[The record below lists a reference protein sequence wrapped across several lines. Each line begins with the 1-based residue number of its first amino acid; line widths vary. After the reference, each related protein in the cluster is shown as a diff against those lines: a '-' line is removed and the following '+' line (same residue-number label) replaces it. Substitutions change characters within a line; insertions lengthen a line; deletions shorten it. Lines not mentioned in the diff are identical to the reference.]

1 MRSIKM
7 VDLQAQYA
15 RLSSEIDQAIK
26 QVLLQG
32 DFIQGSAVKQLESAL
47 SERYQVKHVISCAN
61 GTDALQL
68 AFMALDLPKGSE
80 VITPAFSY
88 AALAE
93 VLLLLELKP
102 VFVEVDPAT
111 FLMDVSLVEAMI
123 TENTRAIAPVHL
135 YGQMVSMEPLLALA
149 KKHNLYVVED
159 AAQAIGSQY
168 CTPGEHGFA
177 GTMGHIGTTSFF
189 PSKNLGCFGDG
200 GAIFTND
207 DALAQQ
213 LRSMANHGQTVKYQH
228 DVLGL
233 NSRLDTLQAAVLMAK
248 LPHLHDFEKSRR
260 AVAARYDEALGSLDG
275 LEIPVRTVDS
285 SHVFHQYTITCKT
298 AAMRDA
304 LKIYL
309 SEQEIPSM
317 IYYPRPLFLQ
327 TAYKQ
332 VVSMPISEDLCN
344 RVLSLPICPELDVE
358 QQNYII
364 LNIQNFIQ
372 KSQKIE

>member
-15 RLSSEIDQAIK
+15 RLSSEIDQAMK
-26 QVLLQG
+26 QVLIQA
-32 DFIQGSAVKQLESAL
+32 DFIQGSAVKALESAL
-47 SERYQVKHVISCAN
+47 AERYQVKHVISCAN

-68 AFMALDLPKGSE
+68 AFMTLDLPKGSE

-111 FLMDVSLVEAMI
+111 FLMDVSLVEALI

-207 DALAQQ
+207 DELAQR
-213 LRSMANHGQTVKYQH
+213 LRSMANHGQTTKYQH
-228 DVLGL
+228 DIIGL

-248 LPHLHDFEKSRR
+248 LPHLLDFEKARR
-260 AVAARYDEALGSLDG
+260 AVAAKYDAALTSLDG
-275 LEIPVRTVDS
+275 LTIPVRTVDS
-285 SHVFHQYTITCKT
+285 SHVFHQYTITCESS
-298 AAMRDA
+298 AMRDA
-304 LKIYL
+304 LKSYL
-309 SEQEIPSM
+309 SDQGIPSM

-332 VVSMPISEDLCN
+332 VVSLPISEDLCN
-344 RVLSLPICPELDVE
+344 RVLSLPICPELDIE

-372 KSQKIE
+372 KSQ

>member
-15 RLSSEIDQAIK
+15 RLSSEIDQAMK
-26 QVLLQG
+26 QVLIQA
-32 DFIQGSAVKQLESAL
+32 DFIQGSAVKALESAL
-47 SERYQVKHVISCAN
+47 AERYQVKHVISCAN

-111 FLMDVSLVEAMI
+111 FLMEVSAVEALI
-123 TENTRAIAPVHL
+123 SENTRAIAPVHL

-168 CTPGEHGFA
+168 CTPAEHGFA

-189 PSKNLGCFGDG
+189 PSKNLGCYGDG

-207 DALAQQ
+207 DDLAKR
-213 LRSMANHGQTVKYQH
+213 LRSTANHGQTLKYQH
-228 DVLGL
+228 DIIGL
-233 NSRLDTLQAAVLMAK
+233 NSRLDTLQAAILLAK
-248 LPHLHDFEKSRR
+248 LPHLLDFEKARR
-260 AVAARYDEALGSLDG
+260 AVAAKYDAALTSLDG
-275 LEIPVRTVDS
+275 LTIPVRTVDS
-285 SHVFHQYTITCKT
+285 SHVFHQYTITCESS
-298 AAMRDA
+298 AMRDA
-304 LKIYL
+304 LKSYL
-309 SEQEIPSM
+309 SDHGIPSM
-317 IYYPRPLFLQ
+317 IYYPTPLHLQ

-332 VVSMPISEDLCN
+332 VVNVPISEDLCT
-344 RVLSLPICPELDVE
+344 RVLSLPICPELDAE
-358 QQNYII
+358 QQEYII
-364 LNIQNFIQ
+364 HNIQYFIQ
-372 KSQKIE
+372 KSQ

>member
-111 FLMDVSLVEAMI
+111 FLMDVSLVEALI

-207 DALAQQ
+207 DVLAQR

-228 DVLGL
+228 DILGL

-248 LPHLHDFEKSRR
+248 LPHLHEFEKSRR
-260 AVAARYDEALGSLDG
+260 AVAARYDEALGNLDG
-275 LEIPVRTVDS
+275 LEIPDRTVDS

-298 AAMRDA
+298 AAMRDG
-304 LKIYL
+304 LKMYL
-309 SEQEIPSM
+309 AEHEIPSM
-317 IYYPRPLFLQ
+317 IYYPRPLYLQ
-327 TAYKQ
+327 TAYQQ
-332 VVSMPISEDLCN
+332 VVNLTISEDLCN

-358 QQNYII
+358 QQEYII
-364 LNIQNFIQ
+364 NNIRNFIQ
-372 KSQKIE
+372 KSQ

>member
-15 RLSSEIDQAIK
+15 RLSSEIDQAMK

-80 VITPAFSY
+80 IITPAFSY

-102 VFVEVDPAT
+102 VFVEVDPST
-111 FLMDVSLVEAMI
+111 FLLDVSLVEALI

-149 KKHNLYVVED
+149 KKHNLFVVED

-207 DALAQQ
+207 DDLAQR

-233 NSRLDTLQAAVLMAK
+233 NSRLDTLQAAILMAK

-260 AVAARYDEALGSLDG
+260 AVAARYDEALSALDG
-275 LEIPVRTVDS
+275 LKIPDRTVDS
-285 SHVFHQYTITCKT
+285 THVFHQYTITCET
-298 AAMRDA
+298 AAMRNA
-304 LKIYL
+304 LKKYL
-309 SEQEIPSM
+309 AEHEIPSM
-317 IYYPRPLFLQ
+317 IYYPRPLYLQ
-327 TAYKQ
+327 TAYQQ
-332 VVSMPISEDLCN
+332 VVNLPISEDLCN
-344 RVLSLPICPELDVE
+344 RVLSLPICPELDPE
-358 QQNYII
+358 QQDYII
-364 LNIQNFIQ
+364 HNIQNFIQ
-372 KSQKIE
+372 KSQ

>member
-111 FLMDVSLVEAMI
+111 FLMDVSLVEALI
-123 TENTRAIAPVHL
+123 TKNTSAIAPVHL

-168 CTPGEHGFA
+168 CTPNEHGFA

-207 DALAQQ
+207 DVLAQR
-213 LRSMANHGQTVKYQH
+213 LRIMSNHGQTVKYQH
-228 DVLGL
+228 DILGL

-304 LKIYL
+304 LKMYL
-309 SEQEIPSM
+309 AEHEIPSM
-317 IYYPRPLFLQ
+317 IYYPRPLYLQ
-327 TAYKQ
+327 TAYQQ
-332 VVSMPISEDLCN
+332 VVNLTISEDLCN

-358 QQNYII
+358 QQEYII
-364 LNIQNFIQ
+364 NNIRNFIQ
-372 KSQKIE
+372 KSQ

>member
-111 FLMDVSLVEAMI
+111 FLMDVSLVEALI

-177 GTMGHIGTTSFF
+177 GTMGDIGTTSFF

-207 DALAQQ
+207 DVLAQR
-213 LRSMANHGQTVKYQH
+213 LRSMSNHGQTVKYQH
-228 DVLGL
+228 DILGL
-233 NSRLDTLQAAVLMAK
+233 NSRLDTLQAAVLVAK

-298 AAMRDA
+298 AAMRDG
-304 LKIYL
+304 LKMYL
-309 SEQEIPSM
+309 AEHEIPSM
-317 IYYPRPLFLQ
+317 IYYPRPLYLQ
-327 TAYKQ
+327 TAYQQ
-332 VVSMPISEDLCN
+332 VVNLTISEDLCN

-358 QQNYII
+358 QQEYII
-364 LNIQNFIQ
+364 NNIRNFIQ
-372 KSQKIE
+372 KSQ

>member
-15 RLSSEIDQAIK
+15 RLSSEIDQAMK
-26 QVLLQG
+26 QVLTQA
-32 DFIQGSAVKQLESAL
+32 DFIQGKAVKTLESAL
-47 SERYQVKHVISCAN
+47 AERYQVKHVISCAN

-93 VLLLLELKP
+93 VLLLLDLKP

-111 FLMDVSLVEAMI
+111 FLMDVSAVESLI
-123 TENTRAIAPVHL
+123 TANTRAIAPVHL

-149 KKHNLYVVED
+149 KQHNLFIVED

-168 CTPGEHGFA
+168 CTPAEHGFA

-207 DALAQQ
+207 DDLAQR

-248 LPHLHDFEKSRR
+248 LPHLYEFEKSRR
-260 AVAARYDEALGSLDG
+260 AVAARYDEAFGPMDA
-275 LEIPVRTVDS
+275 LEVPARTVDS

-298 AAMRDA
+298 APMRDA
-304 LKIYL
+304 LKLYL
-309 SEQEIPSM
+309 SEHGIPSM

-327 TAYKQ
+327 TAYQQ
-332 VVSMPISEDLCN
+332 VVSLPISEDLCT

-358 QQNYII
+358 QQDYII
-364 LNIQNFIQ
+364 NNIQNFIQ
-372 KSQKIE
+372 KSQ

>member
-47 SERYQVKHVISCAN
+47 SERYQVKNVISCAN

-207 DALAQQ
+207 DDLAQR

-228 DVLGL
+228 DILGL

-275 LEIPVRTVDS
+275 LEIPARTVDS
-285 SHVFHQYTITCKT
+285 SHVFHQYTMTCKT
-298 AAMRDA
+298 AAMRDG
-304 LKIYL
+304 LKMYL
-309 SEQEIPSM
+309 AEHEIPSM

-372 KSQKIE
+372 KSQ

>member
-207 DALAQQ
+207 DVLAQR

-228 DVLGL
+228 DILGL

-248 LPHLHDFEKSRR
+248 LPHLHEFEKSRR
-260 AVAARYDEALGSLDG
+260 AVAARYDEALGNLDG
-275 LEIPVRTVDS
+275 LEIPDRTVDS

-304 LKIYL
+304 MKMYL
-309 SEQEIPSM
+309 AEHEIPSM
-317 IYYPRPLFLQ
+317 IYYPRPLYLQ
-327 TAYKQ
+327 TAYQQ
-332 VVSMPISEDLCN
+332 VVNLPISEDLCN

-358 QQNYII
+358 QQEYII
-364 LNIQNFIQ
+364 NNIRNFIQ
-372 KSQKIE
+372 KSQ

>member
-93 VLLLLELKP
+93 VLLLLELTP

-111 FLMDVSLVEAMI
+111 FLMDVSLVEALI

-207 DALAQQ
+207 DDLAQR

-228 DVLGL
+228 DILGL

-298 AAMRDA
+298 AAMRDG
-304 LKIYL
+304 LKMYL
-309 SEQEIPSM
+309 AEHEIPSM
-317 IYYPRPLFLQ
+317 IYYPRPLYLQ

-358 QQNYII
+358 QQEYII
-364 LNIQNFIQ
+364 NNIRNFIQ
-372 KSQKIE
+372 KSQ

>member
-47 SERYQVKHVISCAN
+47 SERYQVKNVISCAN

-111 FLMDVSLVEAMI
+111 FLMDVSLIEAMI
-123 TENTRAIAPVHL
+123 TGNTRAIAPVHL

-207 DALAQQ
+207 DDLAQR

-228 DVLGL
+228 DILGL

-275 LEIPVRTVDS
+275 LEIPDRTVDS
-285 SHVFHQYTITCKT
+285 SHVFHQYTMTCKT
-298 AAMRDA
+298 AAMRDG
-304 LKIYL
+304 LKMYL
-309 SEQEIPSM
+309 AEHEIPSM

-372 KSQKIE
+372 KSQ

>member
-47 SERYQVKHVISCAN
+47 SERYQVKNVISCAN

-80 VITPAFSY
+80 IITPAFSY

-111 FLMDVSLVEAMI
+111 FLMDVSLIEAMI
-123 TENTRAIAPVHL
+123 TGNTRAIAPVHL

-207 DALAQQ
+207 DDLAQR

-228 DVLGL
+228 DILGL

-260 AVAARYDEALGSLDG
+260 AVAARYD
-275 LEIPVRTVDS
+275 
-285 SHVFHQYTITCKT
+285 
-298 AAMRDA
+298 
-304 LKIYL
+304 
-309 SEQEIPSM
+309 
-317 IYYPRPLFLQ
+317 
-327 TAYKQ
+327 
-332 VVSMPISEDLCN
+332 
-344 RVLSLPICPELDVE
+344 
-358 QQNYII
+358 
-364 LNIQNFIQ
+364 
-372 KSQKIE
+372 

>member
-26 QVLLQG
+26 QVLLKG
-32 DFIQGSAVKQLESAL
+32 DFIQGSAVKQLESSL

-111 FLMDVSLVEAMI
+111 FLMDVSLVEALI

-135 YGQMVSMEPLLALA
+135 YGQMVSMEPLLTLA
-149 KKHNLYVVED
+149 KKYNLFVVED

-207 DALAQQ
+207 DVLDQR

-233 NSRLDTLQAAVLMAK
+233 NSRLDTLQASVLMAK
-248 LPHLHDFEKSRR
+248 LPHLYEFEKSRR

-304 LKIYL
+304 LKMYL
-309 SEQEIPSM
+309 AEQEIPSM

-332 VVSMPISEDLCN
+332 VVSMPISEDLCT

-358 QQNYII
+358 QQEYII
-364 LNIQNFIQ
+364 NNIRNFIQ
-372 KSQKIE
+372 KSQ

>member
-102 VFVEVDPAT
+102 VFVEVDLAT

-177 GTMGHIGTTSFF
+177 GMMGHIGTTSFF

-200 GAIFTND
+200 GAMFTND

-228 DVLGL
+228 DILGL

-309 SEQEIPSM
+309 AEQEIPSM

-358 QQNYII
+358 QQEYII
-364 LNIQNFIQ
+364 NNIRNFIQ
-372 KSQKIE
+372 KSQ

>member
-15 RLSSEIDQAIK
+15 RLSSEIDQAMK
-26 QVLLQG
+26 QVLTQA
-32 DFIQGSAVKQLESAL
+32 DFIQGSAVKALESAL
-47 SERYQVKHVISCAN
+47 AERYQVKHVISCAN

-68 AFMALDLPKGSE
+68 AFMTLDLPKGSE

-111 FLMDVSLVEAMI
+111 FLMDVSLVEALI

-207 DALAQQ
+207 DDLAQR

-228 DVLGL
+228 DIIGL

-248 LPHLHDFEKSRR
+248 LPHLLDFEKARR
-260 AVAARYDEALGSLDG
+260 AVAAKYDAALTSLDG
-275 LEIPVRTVDS
+275 LTIPVRTVDS
-285 SHVFHQYTITCKT
+285 SHVFHQYTITCESS
-298 AAMRDA
+298 AMRDA
-304 LKIYL
+304 LKSYL
-309 SEQEIPSM
+309 SDQGIPSM

-332 VVSMPISEDLCN
+332 VVSLPISEDLCN
-344 RVLSLPICPELDVE
+344 RVLSLPICPELDIE

-372 KSQKIE
+372 KSQ

>member
-15 RLSSEIDQAIK
+15 RLSSEIDQGIK

-47 SERYQVKHVISCAN
+47 SERYQVKYVISCAN

-111 FLMDVSLVEAMI
+111 FLMDVSLVEALI
-123 TENTRAIAPVHL
+123 TENTSAIAPVHL

-168 CTPGEHGFA
+168 CTPNEHGFA

-200 GAIFTND
+200 GAIFTNED
-207 DALAQQ
+207 DLAQR

-228 DVLGL
+228 DILGL

-275 LEIPVRTVDS
+275 LEIPDRTVDS

-304 LKIYL
+304 MKMYL
-309 SEQEIPSM
+309 AEHEIPSM
-317 IYYPRPLFLQ
+317 IYYPRPLYLQ
-327 TAYKQ
+327 TAYQQ
-332 VVSMPISEDLCN
+332 VVNLTISEDLCN

-358 QQNYII
+358 QQEYII
-364 LNIQNFIQ
+364 NNIRNFIQ
-372 KSQKIE
+372 KSQ

>member
-15 RLSSEIDQAIK
+15 RLSSEIDQAMK

-68 AFMALDLPKGSE
+68 AFMTLDLPKGSE
-80 VITPAFSY
+80 IITPAFSY
-88 AALAE
+88 AALVE

-102 VFVEVDPAT
+102 VFVEVDPST
-111 FLMDVSLVEAMI
+111 FLLDVSLVEALI

-149 KKHNLYVVED
+149 KKHNLFVVED

-207 DALAQQ
+207 DDLAQR

-228 DVLGL
+228 DLLGL
-233 NSRLDTLQAAVLMAK
+233 NSRLDTLQAAILMAK

-260 AVAARYDEALGSLDG
+260 AVAARYDEALSALDG
-275 LEIPVRTVDS
+275 LKIPDRTVDS
-285 SHVFHQYTITCKT
+285 SHVFHQYTITCET
-298 AAMRDA
+298 AAMRNA
-304 LKIYL
+304 LKKYL
-309 SEQEIPSM
+309 AEHEIPSM
-317 IYYPRPLFLQ
+317 IYYPRPLYLQ
-327 TAYKQ
+327 TAYQQ
-332 VVSMPISEDLCN
+332 VVNLPISEDLCN
-344 RVLSLPICPELDVE
+344 RVLSLPICPELDPE
-358 QQNYII
+358 QQDYII
-364 LNIQNFIQ
+364 HNIQNFIQ
-372 KSQKIE
+372 KSQ

>member
-15 RLSSEIDQAIK
+15 RLSSEIDQGIK

-111 FLMDVSLVEAMI
+111 FLMDVSLVEALI

-168 CTPGEHGFA
+168 CTPNEHGFA

-207 DALAQQ
+207 DVLAQR

-228 DVLGL
+228 DILGL

-248 LPHLHDFEKSRR
+248 LPHLQDFEKSRR

-304 LKIYL
+304 LKMYL
-309 SEQEIPSM
+309 AEHEIPSM
-317 IYYPRPLFLQ
+317 IYYPRPLYLQ
-327 TAYKQ
+327 TAYQQ
-332 VVSMPISEDLCN
+332 VVNLTISEDLCN

-358 QQNYII
+358 QQEYII
-364 LNIQNFIQ
+364 NNIRNFIQ
-372 KSQKIE
+372 KSQ

>member
-111 FLMDVSLVEAMI
+111 FLMDVSLIEAMI
-123 TENTRAIAPVHL
+123 TGNTRAIAPVHL

-207 DALAQQ
+207 DDLAQR

-228 DVLGL
+228 DILGL

-275 LEIPVRTVDS
+275 LEIPDRTVDS
-285 SHVFHQYTITCKT
+285 SHVFHQYTMTCKT
-298 AAMRDA
+298 AAMRDG
-304 LKIYL
+304 LKMYL
-309 SEQEIPSM
+309 AEHEIPSM

-358 QQNYII
+358 QQEYII
-364 LNIQNFIQ
+364 NNIRNFIQ
-372 KSQKIE
+372 KSQ

>member
-1 MRSIKM
+1 
-7 VDLQAQYA
+7 
-15 RLSSEIDQAIK
+15 
-26 QVLLQG
+26 
-32 DFIQGSAVKQLESAL
+32 
-47 SERYQVKHVISCAN
+47 
-61 GTDALQL
+61 
-68 AFMALDLPKGSE
+68 
-80 VITPAFSY
+80 
-88 AALAE
+88 
-93 VLLLLELKP
+93 
-102 VFVEVDPAT
+102 
-111 FLMDVSLVEAMI
+111 
-123 TENTRAIAPVHL
+123 
-135 YGQMVSMEPLLALA
+135 MVSMEPLLALA

-177 GTMGHIGTTSFF
+177 GTMGDIGTTSFF

-207 DALAQQ
+207 DDLAQR

-228 DVLGL
+228 DILGL

-298 AAMRDA
+298 TAMRDA
-304 LKIYL
+304 LKMYL
-309 SEQEIPSM
+309 AEHEIPSM
-317 IYYPRPLFLQ
+317 IYYPRPLYLQ
-327 TAYKQ
+327 TAYQQ
-332 VVSMPISEDLCN
+332 VVNLTISEDLCN

-358 QQNYII
+358 QQEYII
-364 LNIQNFIQ
+364 NNIRNFIQ
-372 KSQKIE
+372 KSQ

>member
-111 FLMDVSLVEAMI
+111 FLMDVSLVEALI

-177 GTMGHIGTTSFF
+177 GTMGDIGTTSFF

-207 DALAQQ
+207 DVLAQR
-213 LRSMANHGQTVKYQH
+213 LRIMSNHGQTVKYQH
-228 DVLGL
+228 DILGL

-275 LEIPVRTVDS
+275 LEIPDRTVDS

-298 AAMRDA
+298 TAMRDA
-304 LKIYL
+304 LKMYL
-309 SEQEIPSM
+309 AEHEIPSM
-317 IYYPRPLFLQ
+317 IYYPRPLYLQ
-327 TAYKQ
+327 TAYQQ
-332 VVSMPISEDLCN
+332 VVNLTISEDLCN

-358 QQNYII
+358 QQEYII
-364 LNIQNFIQ
+364 NNIRNFIQ
-372 KSQKIE
+372 KSQ

>member
-149 KKHNLYVVED
+149 KKYNLYVVED

-168 CTPGEHGFA
+168 CTPNEHGFA

-207 DALAQQ
+207 DDLAQR

-228 DVLGL
+228 DILGL

-304 LKIYL
+304 LKMYL
-309 SEQEIPSM
+309 AEHEIPSM
-317 IYYPRPLFLQ
+317 IYYPRPLYLQ
-327 TAYKQ
+327 TAYQQ
-332 VVSMPISEDLCN
+332 VVNLTISEDLCN

-358 QQNYII
+358 QQEYII
-364 LNIQNFIQ
+364 NNIRNFIQ
-372 KSQKIE
+372 KSQ

>member
-207 DALAQQ
+207 DDLAQR

-228 DVLGL
+228 DILGL

-275 LEIPVRTVDS
+275 LEIPDRTVDS
-285 SHVFHQYTITCKT
+285 SHVFHQYTMTCKT
-298 AAMRDA
+298 AAMRDG
-304 LKIYL
+304 LKMYL
-309 SEQEIPSM
+309 AEHEIPSM

-372 KSQKIE
+372 KSQ